1 MSNLLFENLAAS
13 RALCFNVS
21 FFHQDGEGKTEKVE
35 KKEKEKKEKKEKTD
49 DKDEKAGKKD
59 KKDKKEEKVK
69 ATPLQKDQERA
80 KGLQLEEENEI
91 EEPEASV
98 EDTGSEVKR
107 GSRKAWFFNKNYD
120 TLPQAA
126 KDLFDSKK
134 VSRSHKTQLVNS
146 MVQKSSN
153 GKGWVLDTESPVLTA
168 LSRHFKSLVREE
180 SLVSRVSTFLFFF
193 CLPKFYLPKFGLEDS
208 KIIDLII
215 HVFST
220 ISFPKQGK
228 QSASRNL

>member
-1 MSNLLFENLAAS
+1 LKIWQLQELYVSMSL
-13 RALCFNVS
+13 

-180 SLVSRVSTFLFFF
+180 SLVSRVSTFLFFSAF
-193 CLPKFYLPKFGLEDS
+193 QSFTSQSLGWKIPKS
-208 KIIDLII
+208 LI
-215 HVFST
+215 
-220 ISFPKQGK
+220 
-228 QSASRNL
+228 